1 MNFQR
6 SSEVGRGG
14 GDGGKFMAQQI
25 ERRGLVIYPAKPKRS
40 EQEIPPYRRKAA
52 NY

>member
-6 SSEVGRGG
+6 SSEGAGG
-14 GDGGKFMAQQI
+14 GAEGGKFMAQQI
-25 ERRGLVIYPAKPKRS
+25 ERRNLVICPATSKRPGKT
-40 EQEIPPYRRKAA
+40 IPPYRRKAA